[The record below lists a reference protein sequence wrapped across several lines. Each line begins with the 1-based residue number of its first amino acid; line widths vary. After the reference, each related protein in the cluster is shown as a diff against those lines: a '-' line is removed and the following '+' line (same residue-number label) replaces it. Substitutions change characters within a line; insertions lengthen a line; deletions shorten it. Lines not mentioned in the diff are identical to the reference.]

1 MSKHFDVIHI
11 LLAWLERVLPMLEK
25 TTRVN
30 LLYDFYH
37 GLLTEKQRLYTEL
50 YYVDDLSLSEIAE
63 QYQVTRQAVFDNVK
77 RAEQLLDHFEEK
89 LQLMRKH
96 LAREK
101 MLEELLT
108 MVKEESQVETRK
120 LVEIITALK
129 NVD

>member
-1 MSKHFDVIHI
+1 
-11 LLAWLERVLPMLEK
+11 MLEK

-63 QYQVTRQAVFDNVK
+63 QYQVSRQAVFDNVK
-77 RAEQLLDHFEEK
+77 RVEQLLEHFEQE
-89 LQLMRKH
+89 LQLMQKH
-96 LAREK
+96 TIRED
-101 MLEELLT
+101 MLDELSTLLEQDRELD
-108 MVKEESQVETRK
+108 VHRLKN
-120 LVEIITALK
+120 IITALK